1 MTAIWIG
8 WRLAASGRDLS
19 PSLLQIDPPLARV
32 CGADHVAAALQV
44 LSRLPSEPGE

>member
-1 MTAIWIG
+1 MSAD
-8 WRLAASGRDLS
+8 GRDLS
-19 PSLLQIDPPLARV
+19 PSLLQIDPPLALV